1 MMGGGSPASGGSGL
15 VSQLIRTCAPAP
27 FPQYDVNPGG
37 ITFAL
42 PPQAGISGYRVFR
55 QDLGELTS
63 SPVVASFTHQAPLEY
78 FSTYQYDVMGAQS
91 SGGCTTSS
99 ARITPP
105 KPLTPV
111 VTANA
116 VSVGPTHRVTIS
128 WASRNDHPTHHLVL
142 GPGLPPDGIEVP
154 EPPGASQSG
163 GALHSID
170 TGNLV
175 IGTYGWLV
183 TPMWKTPAGVMIDVS
198 TGGRATA
205 TVGGG
210 MSGVVST
217 SSWNAIQAALQKAA
231 DAYKAMLN
239 STNSLH

>member
-1 MMGGGSPASGGSGL
+1 M
-15 VSQLIRTCAPAP
+15 VNRLIQACAPAA
-27 FPQYDVNPGG
+27 FPMYDVNPGG

-42 PPQAGISGYRVFR
+42 PPQAGVTGYRVFR

-63 SPVVASFTHQAPLEY
+63 SPVTMSFTHQAPLEY
-78 FSTYQYDVMGAQS
+78 FSTYQYDVMGVQA

-99 ARITPP
+99 VKITPP

-116 VSVGPTHRVTIS
+116 VSVGPTHRVTLS

-210 MSGVVST
+210 ISGVVSA
-217 SSWNAIQAALQKAA
+217 SSWSAIQAALQKAA

-239 STNSLH
+239 STNVLH